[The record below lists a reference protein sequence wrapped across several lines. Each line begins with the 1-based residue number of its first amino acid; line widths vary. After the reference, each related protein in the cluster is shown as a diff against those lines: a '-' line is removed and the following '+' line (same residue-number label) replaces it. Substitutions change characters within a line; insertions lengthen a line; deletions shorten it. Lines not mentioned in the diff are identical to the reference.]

1 MISLTAREFEAASAA
16 LLEALFEAKRDK
28 CWAAGYRLRPVV
40 RRPDARPV
48 SPPRV
53 H

>member
-16 LLEALFEAKRDK
+16 LLEALFEAQRER
-28 CWAAGYRLRPVV
+28 CWAAGHRLRPVLV
-40 RRPDARPV
+40 RQAARPAPV
-48 SPPRV
+48 RV